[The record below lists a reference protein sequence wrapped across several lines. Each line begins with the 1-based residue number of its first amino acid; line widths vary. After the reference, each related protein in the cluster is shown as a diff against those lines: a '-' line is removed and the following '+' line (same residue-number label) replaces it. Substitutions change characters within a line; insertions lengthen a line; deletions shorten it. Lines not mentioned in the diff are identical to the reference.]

1 MSAPWL
7 HLIFLFPLSLLSLLS
22 VSGSGGCELDQASLE
37 YWAQVEQIYNQE
49 DKYPDSLLSAAQQ
62 MTSQTYA
69 TFLDYCACKH
79 DIFTRKETI
88 CKYVFHTSDSQQRTN
103 NTESVRNIQLS
114 NYQVNFTK

>member
-7 HLIFLFPLSLLSLLS
+7 HLIFLFPISVLS
-22 VSGSGGCELDQASLE
+22 VSVSGGCELDQASLE

-62 MTSQTYA
+62 MTSQTYE
-69 TFLDYCACKH
+69 TFLDYCACRH

-88 CKYVFHTSDSQQRTN
+88 CKYVFHTSSSQQRTN
-103 NTESVRNIQLS
+103 NAESSVNIQLP
-114 NYQVNFTK
+114 NYEVNFAR